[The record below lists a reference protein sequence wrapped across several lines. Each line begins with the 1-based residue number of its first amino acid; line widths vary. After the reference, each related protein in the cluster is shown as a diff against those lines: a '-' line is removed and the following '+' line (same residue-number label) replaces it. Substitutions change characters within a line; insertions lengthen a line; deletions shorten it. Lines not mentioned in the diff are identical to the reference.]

1 MSTIEI
7 REKLHKYIDIS
18 EDDIVAAVFA
28 LFKTYN
34 NIPKDKPLDI
44 AEYNKDINDAMAE
57 IDRGEFYTQD
67 EVEAIIKKR
76 YEKINMV

>member
-7 REKLHKYIDIS
+7 REKLHKYIDSS
-18 EDDIVAAVFA
+18 EDDIIAAVFA
-28 LFKTYN
+28 FFKTYN
-34 NIPKDKPLDI
+34 NIPKNEPLDI
-44 AEYNKDINDAMAE
+44 AEYNNDINEAMAE
-57 IDRGEFYTQD
+57 IDRGEFYTQE

>member
-7 REKLHKYIDIS
+7 REKLHKYIDSS
-18 EDDIVAAVFA
+18 EDDIIAAVFA
-28 LFKTYN
+28 FFKTYN
-34 NIPKDKPLDI
+34 NIPKDEPLDI
-44 AEYNKDINDAMAE
+44 AEYNKDINEAMAE
-57 IDRGEFYTQD
+57 IDRGEFYTQE

>member
-7 REKLHKYIDIS
+7 REKLHKYIDSS
-18 EDDIVAAVFA
+18 EDDIIAAVFA
-28 LFKTYN
+28 FFKTYN
-34 NIPKDKPLDI
+34 NIPKNEPLDI
-44 AEYNKDINDAMAE
+44 AEYNNDINEAMAE
-57 IDRGEFYTQD
+57 IDRGEFNTQE